1 MWEKE
6 QGRKMTPDER
16 ATINRGCIGITAA
29 NLHGGGNPLDS
40 AVKTY
45 ATFELAPKYMVDHN
59 KLLDEAAKQPGSTVG
74 PARYVVF
81 AQLFWSNQSDNY
93 DDRLHPDDKA
103 FRPDRETGEI
113 DMSSYKYHAQ
123 SRIKKDAV
131 TGPKS
136 GRAMST
142 STTASGTKPATRSG
156 MPITCSTKTRHALPP
171 IR

>member
-1 MWEKE
+1 
-6 QGRKMTPDER
+6 
-16 ATINRGCIGITAA
+16 
-29 NLHGGGNPLDS
+29 
-40 AVKTY
+40 
-45 ATFELAPKYMVDHN
+45 MVDHN

-103 FRPDRETGEI
+103 FRPDRKTGEI

-131 TGPKS
+131 TGADIRTSYVNFDYGFWDEASNSFWHANHMQYKDAA
-136 GRAMST
+136 RAAADPMKVLQST
-142 STTASGTKPATRSG
+142 REKFVKGYIDFDRIVFGVALAQNYNPGLAA
-156 MPITCSTKTRHALPP
+156 IAHAGPH
-171 IR
+171 